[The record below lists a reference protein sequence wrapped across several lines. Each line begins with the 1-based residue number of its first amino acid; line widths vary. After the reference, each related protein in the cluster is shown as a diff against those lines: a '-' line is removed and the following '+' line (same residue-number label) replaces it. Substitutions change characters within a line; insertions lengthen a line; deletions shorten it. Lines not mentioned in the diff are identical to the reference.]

1 MLDASGA
8 TSSVPSAAA
17 ASMPMPAV
25 MEGGGSY
32 NQYAKIPAGGARLA
46 VPLLEEAARKIP
58 LAERNDLIFIADY
71 GSSQGKNSLAPMRA
85 AIRVLRARVGPD
97 RPICVVHVDQAA
109 NDFSTLFE
117 LVQKDPER
125 YCEADLQVFPSAIG
139 RSFYEN
145 VFPSESIDLGW
156 SSYAAIWLSRTPA
169 PIPGHFISPAST
181 GEVRKAFERQAA
193 EDWRTFLSL
202 RASELRPGAELVIV
216 LPGLNDEGASGL
228 EDFFNGANAVL
239 SQLITDGVITANER
253 SRMVLGSYPR
263 RRVELLEPFR
273 AESLFR
279 GLSVEHCEV
288 SQLPDAAW
296 LDYEHDGNR
305 EVLANR
311 HAGFFRAIFVPSLAS
326 ALANS
331 DSRVGFADAME
342 QRLKRRVL
350 EQPMPL
356 NTFVQIMVV
365 AKQSTAGRPT
375 PQHSGD

>member
-8 TSSVPSAAA
+8 KPSVPSAAA
-17 ASMPMPAV
+17 SMATPAV

-32 NQYAKIPAGGARLA
+32 NQNAKIPAGGGRLA

-58 LAERNDLIFIADY
+58 LAERHEPIFIADY
-71 GSSQGKNSLAPMRA
+71 GSSQGKNSLAPMRG
-85 AIRVLRARVGPD
+85 AIRVLRARVGPE

-117 LVQKDPER
+117 VVQKDPER
-125 YCEADLQVFPSAIG
+125 YCEGDSRVFPSAIG

-169 PIPGHFISPAST
+169 PIPGHFISLASK

-193 EDWRTFLSL
+193 EDWRAFLSL
-202 RASELRPGAELVIV
+202 RASELRAGGQFVIV
-216 LPGLNDEGASGL
+216 LPGLNDEGTSGL
-228 EDFFNGANAVL
+228 EDFFNGANAIL
-239 SQLITDGVITANER
+239 AQLVTDGVITANER

-273 AESLFR
+273 AEGLFR
-279 GLSVEHCEV
+279 GLRVEHCEV
-288 SQLPDAAW
+288 SQLPDEAW
-296 LDYEHDGNR
+296 LDYKHDGNK
-305 EVLANR
+305 EILANR

-326 ALANS
+326 ALAS
-331 DSRVGFADAME
+331 GDSRVSFADAME

-356 NTFVQIMVV
+356 HTFVQTMVV
-365 AKQSTAGRPT
+365 AKQSAAERPAL
-375 PQHSGD
+375 QYSDD